1 MARVFFSAGEASG
14 DAYAAALTRRLP
26 AGLDILGVGG
36 PQAAAAGMTLVS
48 DSSRWGAVGI
58 YESLKVVPRVTA
70 GYRAAFSA
78 LAEGRPGVFVPIDYG
93 FMNVRLARHAR
104 RMGWKV
110 VYFIPPGSWRKDRQ
124 GADLPEV
131 SDTIIT
137 PFAWSADILRRMG
150 ADAHW
155 FGHPLKQL
163 VYESRILGQRDGL
176 AVLPGSRDHEVTANL
191 DVIAQATERLDT
203 NPVRLA
209 ASPNL
214 PDAWVAKRW
223 ATISQKPA
231 EIVQPARRA
240 LWQSRAAIVCSGTAT
255 LEAAL
260 AKCPCVVIYR
270 GSHAMRI
277 EFAIR
282 KPKFDFISLPNILLG
297 RGAVTELL
305 GDDANPDR
313 IGAAVEPL
321 LAESQAREEMLA
333 AFAEVDEIC
342 GPADALDRSAAL
354 IAEIATTHT

>member
-14 DAYAAALTRRLP
+14 DAYAAALIRRLP
-26 AGLDILGVGG
+26 DGFDALGVGG
-36 PQAAAAGMTLVS
+36 PQAAAAGMAPVG

-58 YESLKVVPRVTA
+58 YESLKVVPRVLA
-70 GYRAAFSA
+70 GYRAAFAA
-78 LAEGRPGVFVPIDYG
+78 LTEGRPGVFVPIDYG
-93 FMNVRLARHAR
+93 FMNIRLARHAR
-104 RMGWKV
+104 QMGWKV

-131 SDTIIT
+131 SDAIIT

-150 ADAHW
+150 ANAHW

-163 VYESRILGQRDGL
+163 VYESRSEGARNGL

-191 DVIAQATERLDT
+191 EVIAQAADRLGAS
-203 NPVRLA
+203 PLRLA
-209 ASPNL
+209 AAPNL
-214 PDAWVAKRW
+214 PDDLVKDRW
-223 ATISQKPA
+223 ATFSQTPA

-240 LWQSRAAIVCSGTAT
+240 LWQSQAAIVCSGTAT

-260 AKCPCVVIYR
+260 AHCPCVVVYR
-270 GSHAMRI
+270 GTRAMKI

-305 GDDANPDR
+305 SDDANPDR
-313 IGAAVEPL
+313 ICAAMEPL
-321 LAESQAREEMLA
+321 LAESQTRSAMLA
-333 AFAEVDEIC
+333 AFAEVDEMC
-342 GPADALDRSAAL
+342 GPADAIDRSAAL
-354 IAEIATTHT
+354 IAEIATAQS